1 MLQIDNACI
10 AFGEDILF
18 SEFCM
23 RLNKG
28 ETACIAGQ
36 SGRGKTS
43 LLNAIMGFVPLRKG
57 KIKVGGILLEPTT
70 IDAIRRHIAWIPQEL
85 ALPSEWVKEMIS
97 LPFALKANR
106 HISFSKEK
114 LFTCF
119 DELGL
124 DKELYQKRVGEISGG
139 QRQRVSIARALL
151 ADCPVLVL
159 DEATSALDSESE
171 QLVQDALSTLMR
183 GRTCIVVAH
192 RLSTVASL
200 DRIVVLDDG
209 RIVEDGPHSELVAQG
224 GEYANLW
231 ERQTG
236 AYLE

>member
-114 LFTCF
+114 LFTFKSCTYQSCLSGYKNHDDNPQEVNPWVIPQEKVF
-119 DELGL
+119 QVHTYQEELH
-124 DKELYQKRVGEISGG
+124 DH
-139 QRQRVSIARALL
+139 AC
-151 ADCPVLVL
+151 CPY
-159 DEATSALDSESE
+159 
-171 QLVQDALSTLMR
+171 
-183 GRTCIVVAH
+183 
-192 RLSTVASL
+192 
-200 DRIVVLDDG
+200 
-209 RIVEDGPHSELVAQG
+209 QG
-224 GEYANLW
+224 GF
-231 ERQTG
+231 Q
-236 AYLE
+236 

>member
-139 QRQRVSIARALL
+139 QRQRIMIAVAAMLEKPL
-151 ADCPVLVL
+151 IIV
-159 DEATSALDSESE
+159 DEPTSALDPEMVGE
-171 QLVQDALSTLMR
+171 VLNVMKELAADGMTM
-183 GRTCIVVAH
+183 VVVTHEMGFA
-192 RLSTVASL
+192 REVASRVMFINEGQIQEENTPKEFFSHPENPRL
-200 DRIVVLDDG
+200 CEFLSKVL
-209 RIVEDGPHSELVAQG
+209 
-224 GEYANLW
+224 
-231 ERQTG
+231 
-236 AYLE
+236 

>member
-97 LPFALKANR
+97 LPFASML
-106 HISFSKEK
+106 EK
-114 LFTCF
+114 PLIIV
-119 DELGL
+119 DE
-124 DKELYQKRVGEISGG
+124 
-139 QRQRVSIARALL
+139 
-151 ADCPVLVL
+151 P
-159 DEATSALDSESE
+159 TSALDAGSTDKVLAFFRNQAEKGTAILAVSHDRTFAYGCN
-171 QLVQDALSTLMR
+171 QLITL
-183 GRTCIVVAH
+183 
-192 RLSTVASL
+192 
-200 DRIVVLDDG
+200 
-209 RIVEDGPHSELVAQG
+209 
-224 GEYANLW
+224 
-231 ERQTG
+231 
-236 AYLE
+236 